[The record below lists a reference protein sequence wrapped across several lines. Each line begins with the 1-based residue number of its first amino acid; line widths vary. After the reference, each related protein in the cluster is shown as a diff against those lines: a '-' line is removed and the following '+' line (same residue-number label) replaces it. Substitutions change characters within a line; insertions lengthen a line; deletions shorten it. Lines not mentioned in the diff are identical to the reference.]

1 MNSVLYYI
9 ISHFRLKSD
18 IQWRVTFLF
27 FVLVYIENDVIV
39 FRYQFL
45 SRMSLSE
52 TVMDRKF
59 PFPIVTFLWNDNRRL
74 KKDEI
79 EKGDR
84 SLEMTSQ

>member
-9 ISHFRLKSD
+9 ISHYRLKSD

-27 FVLVYIENDVIV
+27 FVLVFIENDVIV

-45 SRMSLSE
+45 SRTSLSE

-59 PFPIVTFLWNDNRRL
+59 PFPIVTFYEMTIVVW